1 MASVRHEIV
10 IGAPPEHVWD
20 VLRDVGAVHERLLP
34 GRVADSRIEDGQRL
48 LTFPDGHVIRELI
61 VAVDDGTRR
70 ALGERMHLA
79 FVRVGELLR
88 TELPVDEEQARA
100 LLKALGEED
109 GSEVERGIRLYGKAA
124 RAERDRAAADT
135 GPSAWW
141 LRSGYIGQVGDIA
154 PLELLGRQGEM
165 EELAGWYAGGRRRT
179 RGGRPGRGRASPR

>member
-1 MASVRHEIV
+1 MTARRQPAD
-10 IGAPPEHVWD
+10 G
-20 VLRDVGAVHERLLP
+20 GQGQP
-34 GRVADSRIEDGQRL
+34 GRAGAGRAGRGKPASRDQWPAPGPARDWLVYCDQVRQ
-48 LTFPDGHVIRELI
+48 
-61 VAVDDGTRR
+61 ANGTPSLR

-79 FVRVGELLR
+79 FARVGELLR

-141 LRSGYIGQVGDIA
+141 LRSGYIGQV
-154 PLELLGRQGEM
+154 R
-165 EELAGWYAGGRRRT
+165 
-179 RGGRPGRGRASPR
+179 